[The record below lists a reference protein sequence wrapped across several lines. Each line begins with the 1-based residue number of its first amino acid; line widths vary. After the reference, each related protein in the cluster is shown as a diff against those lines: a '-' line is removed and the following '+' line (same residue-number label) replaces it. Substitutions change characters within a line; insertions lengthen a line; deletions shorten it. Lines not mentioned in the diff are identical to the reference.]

1 MKKYLLFIALLFVTV
16 SCSSSSK
23 NERKDLTENEKK
35 AQLHYAHGTE
45 KLVQKNYTMA
55 LNHLLKA
62 VKEDPK
68 NPKIHNN
75 LGMAYYFKGKL
86 DKAIE
91 HLTIAIDLDKEN
103 FDALNNLASIY
114 FKQGK
119 YDLAKTQYERVL
131 SHLDYPHLYR
141 THYNMALIYLREG
154 SERKAR
160 IHLNQSLTESNDYCP
175 SFFLLGKLEYNVKNF
190 NSAYENFH
198 KAGLGTCFKEVAPSF
213 WKGKTLVEQNRLFQA
228 EQIFRNLIK
237 KHPNTV
243 YARRAAA
250 ELRDIKKRE
259 ILSRKIRQQNFR
271 YNNIEKPLQTKN
283 EDENEVVESPSF

>member
-1 MKKYLLFIALLFVTV
+1 MKKNILLIILTIITV

-23 NERKDLTENEKK
+23 TEKRDLSEDEKK

-62 VKEDPK
+62 VKADPK
-68 NPKIHNN
+68 NPKVHNN

-91 HLTIAIDLDKEN
+91 HLQVAIDLDTEN

-114 FKQGK
+114 FKQGRFE
-119 YDLAKTQYERVL
+119 LAKTQYQKVL

-141 THYNMALIYLREG
+141 THYNIALIYLREG
-154 SERKAR
+154 SESKAR
-160 IHLNQSLTESNDYCP
+160 NHLNQSITESNDYCP
-175 SFFLLGKLEYNVKNF
+175 SYFLLGKLEYNVKNF

-198 KAGLGTCFKEVAPSF
+198 KAGLGTCYTEVAPVF
-213 WKGKTLVEQNRLFQA
+213 WKGKTLLEQNRLFQA
-228 EQIFRNLIK
+228 EQIFRDLIK

-243 YARRAAA
+243 YARRAAV
-250 ELRDIKKRE
+250 ELRDIKRRE
-259 ILSRKIRQQNFR
+259 ILARKVRQQNFQ
-271 YNNIEKPLQTKN
+271 YNNIEKPLQSKN
-283 EDENEVVESPSF
+283 EEENEVVESPSF